1 MPALTAG
8 IKREALFQEISNVLR
23 RWPELEQKVF
33 SQAHYDGQS
42 LEVISRSLQLDVE
55 EVTAILKECER
66 RLYASLRS
74 FRKNNCEKPSLS
86 PTEIA
91 RLAACGQ
98 DLKGAHAFASRV
110 SKILDASQ
118 MPV

>member
-66 RLYASLRS
+66 RLYASLRN
-74 FRKNNCEKPSLS
+74 FRDHNCGESLLI
-86 PTEIA
+86 PDEPEFPGVA
-91 RLAACGQ
+91 GQ
-98 DLKGAHAFASRV
+98 DLNRPPG
-110 SKILDASQ
+110 LDTSH